1 MKKFFSMDSPFMT
14 ALSVAADLLVLNIL
28 TVLVSLPLIT
38 SGAAIIAM
46 HSIVIKIVR
55 QEECY
60 IIKPFFKEFASNI
73 KKGMLL
79 SLIMIVAGV
88 AVYFDYRA
96 AKEYAP
102 KMRAVAIAVGIIA
115 LAIMFYAF
123 ALTARYEN
131 TFGATMK
138 NAVILSIA
146 YFPRTLIMV
155 LFAVGLWFVCVH
167 VYRIGVPVLAMFG
180 VSLPCYINLLF
191 VDKVFHKLEGD
202 STDENRDDA

>member
-1 MKKFFSMDSPFMT
+1 MDSPFMS
-14 ALSVAADLLVLNIL
+14 ALSVAADLLILNLLTIL
-28 TVLVSLPLIT
+28 MSLPVIT
-38 SGAAIIAM
+38 CGAAITAM

-55 QEECY
+55 NEECY
-60 IIKPFFKEFASNI
+60 IVKPFFKEFAANI

-79 SLIMIVAGV
+79 SLIMIAAGV

-96 AKEYAP
+96 AKAYVP
-102 KMRAVAIAVGIIA
+102 QLRAVAIAVGIIA
-115 LAIMFYAF
+115 LAVLFYAF
-123 ALTARYEN
+123 SLTARYEN

-155 LFAVGLWFVCVH
+155 IFAVGIWFVCVH

-180 VSLPCYINLLF
+180 ISLPCYVNLLLMK
-191 VDKVFHKLEGD
+191 KVFQKLEGE
-202 STDENRDDA
+202 TDDQDIDDTQGN